1 MHEQVQKML
10 SAYLDNELTQADAQR
25 VRIHLE
31 DCEDCRGAFHQLEQL
46 RRLTADMTFV
56 DPQEDKMNELQ
67 QRLSVRAP
75 LRAGWVFLLAGVVG
89 WIAYA
94 LFLLITNPPAMTPEN
109 LIAGAILVGLAL
121 LLVAAIRQRRLELPG
136 DRYRGVKK

>member
-31 DCEDCRGAFHQLEQL
+31 DCEDCRSAFRQLQQL

-75 LRAGWVFLLAGVVG
+75 LRAGWAFLLAGVLG
-89 WIAYA
+89 WIVYA

-109 LIAGAILVGLAL
+109 LIVGAILVGLAL

>member
-1 MHEQVQKML
+1 MHEQVQTML
-10 SAYLDNELTQADAQR
+10 SAYLDNELTQADTQR
-25 VRIHLE
+25 VRLHLE
-31 DCEDCRGAFHQLEQL
+31 DCEDCRDAFRQLQQL
-46 RRLTADMTFV
+46 RHLTADMTFV

-75 LRAGWVFLLAGVVG
+75 LRAGWGFLLAGVLG

-94 LFLLITNPPAMTPEN
+94 LFLLFTNPPAMTPEN
-109 LIAGAILVGLAL
+109 LIVGAIFVGLAL
-121 LLVAAIRQRRLELPG
+121 LLVAAVRRRWLELPG